1 MTERA
6 QPSNGV
12 LWTAEE
18 MIDTSFPLIVPED
31 TLQLQADILNVEEDR
46 ISIDTFPPDYQER
59 IKTYYRFSAT
69 FQTSESDNIAQ
80 RTKDTLDL
88 I

>member
-1 MTERA
+1 MVKRS
-6 QPSNGV
+6 QPANGA

-31 TLQLQADILNVEEDR
+31 TLQLQADILNVEEAR
-46 ISIDTFPPDYQER
+46 ISIDTFRPDYQER

-80 RTKDTLDL
+80 RTIDTLDL